1 MDNFSANWEQKSLIN
16 ELAQGLELAKQ
27 LQILFNVSSSS
38 HETCELLVHKILNS
52 YDKALSILKFKA
64 SAAEPQPE
72 LSLRSLARSPISE
85 DSDFDFKD
93 HEHVNA
99 SRKRKSVPRWT
110 KQVQVCP
117 GLGLERPLD
126 DGFSWR
132 KYGQKDI
139 LGAKFPRG
147 YYRCTHRNVQGC
159 LATKQV
165 QRSNEDPTIFE
176 ITYRGRHT
184 CTDSSRSIPSEPNAA
199 LGNQPQQINHHP
211 PQSHQNPLLRFQTG
225 LKVITEDLNTE
236 NQSISSFYFPSTSQF
251 KTENYVP
258 SHTMTG
264 NNLMTTTNFSPSFMS
279 PGTSGSNYFTVSP
292 TNMISFDRNQ
302 ALPAP
307 ESELSGIVLPSTAST
322 TNSPTLGLDFPFD
335 GLDDHFEPTFS
346 FDNSRFFLDVFG
358 SKI

>member
-27 LQILFNVSSSS
+27 LQIHLNVSSSS
-38 HETCELLVHKILNS
+38 HETRELLVHKILNS

-72 LSLRSLARSPISE
+72 LSLRSLAGSSNSE

-110 KQVQVCP
+110 KQAQVCP
-117 GLGLERPLD
+117 GLGLEGPLD

-139 LGAKFPRG
+139 PWS
-147 YYRCTHRNVQGC
+147 Q
-159 LATKQV
+159 
-165 QRSNEDPTIFE
+165 I
-176 ITYRGRHT
+176 
-184 CTDSSRSIPSEPNAA
+184 SEFKA
-199 LGNQPQQINHHP
+199 
-211 PQSHQNPLLRFQTG
+211 
-225 LKVITEDLNTE
+225 E
-236 NQSISSFYFPSTSQF
+236 NS
-251 KTENYVP
+251 VP

-307 ESELSGIVLPSTAST
+307 ESELGGIVLASTAST
-322 TNSPTLGLDFPFD
+322 TNSPTLGLDFPFG

-346 FDNSRFFLDVFG
+346 FDNSRFF
-358 SKI
+358 